1 MKMEGIIKKLQEEP
15 LDEVKERFGCSLED
29 IEAEGEIRIDNYL
42 KQVTFKKLFDTIKKR
57 ADIKAGEIDK
67 YL

>member
-1 MKMEGIIKKLQEEP
+1 MKELIKKLQEEP
-15 LDEVKERFGCSLED
+15 LDEVRERFGCSLED